1 MVAEQAA
8 IRVPKAAEL
17 VAGSL
22 RRQIVTG
29 ELKADDSLPPEGE
42 LMQQFGVSRPTLRE
56 AFRILESESLIVVRR
71 GARGGARVQVPN
83 EDVAARYAGYV
94 LEYRGTTMADVYV
107 ARAELEAPLA
117 RLLTESVDASKIER
131 LQAALDDAEGSIGDP
146 EIYLAHDVVFHRLV
160 AELAGNETLAVMIDM
175 LYHIVGTARER
186 YVTAAGVGHDLLA
199 ESREVHQ
206 THQKLVDLIRAGDA
220 PAAESWWRHHLEEVN
235 KHYLAR
241 PLAKT
246 VVEMMGA

>member
-1 MVAEQAA
+1 MAAEQAA

-17 VAGSL
+17 VASSL

-83 EDVAARYAGYV
+83 EDVVARYAGYV

-117 RLLTESVDASKIER
+117 RLLTESADQAKIER
-131 LQAALDDAEGSIGDP
+131 LQAALDAAEGSVGDP
-146 EIYLAHDVVFHRLV
+146 AVYIEHDVVFHQLV
-160 AELAGNETLAVMIDM
+160 AELAGNETLTVMIDM
-175 LYHIVGTARER
+175 LYHIVRTARER
-186 YVTAAGVGHDLLA
+186 YVTGSDAEHDLLA
-199 ESREVHQ
+199 ESREVHR
-206 THQKLVDLIRAGDA
+206 THQKLVDLIKAGDG